1 MQLWHAICLAS
12 LAVAAPTHG
21 RLGDAQ
27 VEKRE
32 PTPSPNHLSVTGAE
46 GALEARAYRA
56 PEVEKRQ
63 RKRPGRSHKSIGSGV
78 ATCMSIQCTDGIAKR
93 SNDAVEK
100 REPKRS
106 NNAVEKRRL
115 KRPGGGYKSI
125 GSGVATCMGS
135 TGCGD
140 GLAKRSNNA
149 VEKRE
154 PKRSDNAVEKREP
167 KRPGGG
173 YKSIGSGVATCMGS
187 RCGDFAKRSDD
198 AVERRFVSVDKIGGG
213 IAPAYN
219 PRVRT

>member
-63 RKRPGRSHKSIGSGV
+63 RKRPGRSYKSIGSGV
-78 ATCMSIQCTDGIAKR
+78 ATCMSIQCTDGLAKR
-93 SNDAVEK
+93 SND
-100 REPKRS
+100 
-106 NNAVEKRRL
+106 
-115 KRPGGGYKSI
+115 
-125 GSGVATCMGS
+125 
-135 TGCGD
+135 
-140 GLAKRSNNA
+140 A

-154 PKRSDNAVEKREP
+154 PKRSDNAVEKRRL